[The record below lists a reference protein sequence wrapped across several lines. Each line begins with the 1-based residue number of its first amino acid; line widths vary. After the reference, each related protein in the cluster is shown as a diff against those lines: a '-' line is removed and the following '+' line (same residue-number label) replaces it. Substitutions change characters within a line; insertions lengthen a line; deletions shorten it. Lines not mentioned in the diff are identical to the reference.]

1 MGLFNMP
8 QIDMSSLNNENYQ
21 KKIANYLMMMNEQL
35 RYMFGNIDTD
45 NMTNVYNNTITG
57 MQEGIQSLVKG
68 LDGSYSLISQTAD
81 EIRME
86 VSSGLEGSR
95 SLITQT
101 ASEIRS
107 EVSSSITTL
116 DGKIQNN
123 TSKITQTAT
132 EIRSEVSSTFSNY
145 STTVQMNSVISQTA
159 SSITSQVSQTYATKT
174 NLSVVEQ
181 TANKISWLV
190 KSGTSSSNFTLT
202 DRALQLVAAEIS
214 IQGYVTLTNL
224 KTSGQTII
232 NGGNITTGTLD
243 CSKITVS
250 NLSADSITTGTLS
263 AARIG
268 TGTLDCSKITVS
280 NLSASVIT
288 TGTLN
293 AGRIGAGTL
302 DCSKITVSNLSADS
316 ITTGTLNAARIGTGT
331 LDCSKITVS
340 NLSADSITSG
350 ALSIN
355 YIKMNSYL
363 VMNMGSSSNYLRI
376 GGTNYQYVNGVEIGA
391 SSFNVMSDYAKL
403 CPSGAMLGFFGSSG
417 SQKKTVSNPSSSA
430 DATEVR
436 SKLIELLNAF
446 RSYGII

>member
-280 NLSASVIT
+280 NLSA
-288 TGTLN
+288 
-293 AGRIGAGTL
+293 
-302 DCSKITVSNLSADS
+302 
-316 ITTGTLNAARIGTGT
+316 
-331 LDCSKITVS
+331 
-340 NLSADSITSG
+340 DSITSG